1 MDETIVNNN
10 LNILKLA
17 MVALSLVFMTGCST
31 FFQPVKSAPAQVG
44 YISQVHDSLISL
56 PEPSVKIVV
65 GVYKFRDQTGQYK
78 SGSPITTYSTA
89 VTQGAT
95 SMLIKA
101 LEDAGRGRWF
111 STLERESLPNLLN
124 ERKIIRQTRQQY
136 LSEDAKKKIAPLP
149 PLLYAPI
156 MLDGGVISYET
167 NLLTGGFGARYFG
180 AGGSTEF
187 RRDTVTIYLRAV
199 SVKNGQIIKSILTNK
214 TIFSMEVDAG
224 LFRFVSFKRLLEVEM
239 GLSSNEPPQMAVLEA
254 IEKAVYS
261 MIVEG
266 VIDGLWS
273 FKHPIQGVP
282 VIQEYLQEKDPSLI
296 PQFDSAGNLVR
307 VKLINSKSV
316 ENVRLP
322 APIEMPPESRV
333 VPKKPTSNIIGN
345 NGNNGTQKAPPQVKK
360 VAPKSSPSVNSTPV
374 SNVVGNNG
382 TQKAPPQA
390 QKVTPKSSASVKSTP
405 AAPKKSIFDSIG
417 NGSSN

>member
-1 MDETIVNNN
+1 MKVYMSRS
-10 LNILKLA
+10 LQILKLA
-17 MVALSLVFMTGCST
+17 TIFFSLLVMTGCST
-31 FFQPVKSAPAQVG
+31 FFQPVRSAPAQVG
-44 YISQVHDSLISL
+44 YKSGVHDDLISL
-56 PEPSVKIVV
+56 PEPNVKIVV

-78 SGSPITTYSTA
+78 SAATTTYSTA

-101 LEDAGRGRWF
+101 LSDAGRGRWF
-111 STLERESLPNLLN
+111 SVLERESLPNLLN

-156 MLDGGVISYET
+156 MLDGGVIAYET
-167 NLLTGGFGARYFG
+167 NLPTGGVGARYFG

-224 LFRFVSFKRLLEVEM
+224 LFRFVSFKKLLEVEM
-239 GLSSNEPPQMAVLEA
+239 GLSSNEPPQMAVLES

-261 MIVEG
+261 MVMEG

-282 VIQEYLQEKDPSLI
+282 VIQEYLEDKDPSLI
-296 PQFDSAGNLVR
+296 PEFDSVGNLIR
-307 VKLINSKSV
+307 VEVANSPKV
-316 ENVRLP
+316 IRNVP
-322 APIEMPPESRV
+322 Q
-333 VPKKPTSNIIGN
+333 KPVSNIIDA
-345 NGNNGTQKAPPQVKK
+345 QPE
-360 VAPKSSPSVNSTPV
+360 V
-374 SNVVGNNG
+374 S
-382 TQKAPPQA
+382 QRIQ
-390 QKVTPKSSASVKSTP
+390 
-405 AAPKKSIFDSIG
+405 IR
-417 NGSSN
+417 

>member
-1 MDETIVNNN
+1 MRSIMN
-10 LNILKLA
+10 LNLKTSRFA
-17 MVALSLVFMTGCST
+17 AIALSLALMTGCT
-31 FFQPVKSAPAQVG
+31 TMVGPVKSDPAQVG
-44 YISQVHDSLISL
+44 YKSGVRDDLLTL
-56 PEPSVKIVV
+56 PEPNIKIVV

-78 SGSPITTYSTA
+78 TGTPIITYSTA

-111 STLERESLPNLLN
+111 SVLERESLPNLLN
-124 ERKIIRQTRQQY
+124 ERKIIRQTRKQY
-136 LSEDAKKKIAPLP
+136 LSEDAKKKIPPLP

-167 NLLTGGFGARYFG
+167 NLLTGGVGARYFG
-180 AGGSTEF
+180 AGGSTKF

-239 GLSSNEPPQMAVLEA
+239 GLSSNEPPQMAVLES

-273 FKHPIQGVP
+273 FKNPKEGVP
-282 VIQEYLQEKDPSLI
+282 VIQRYLEEKDPDLV
-296 PQFDSAGNLVR
+296 PEFDGSGNLIR
-307 VKLINSKSV
+307 VALADSKKVKMKRGSV
-316 ENVRLP
+316 P
-322 APIEMPPESRV
+322 TSPEMPAESPVSMPATPDKSRSI
-333 VPKKPTSNIIGN
+333 TL
-345 NGNNGTQKAPPQVKK
+345 NGN
-360 VAPKSSPSVNSTPV
+360 
-374 SNVVGNNG
+374 
-382 TQKAPPQA
+382 
-390 QKVTPKSSASVKSTP
+390 
-405 AAPKKSIFDSIG
+405 G
-417 NGSSN
+417 NGHGVDKSAQEPVQDNKSYNFSP

>member
-1 MDETIVNNN
+1 MN
-10 LNILKLA
+10 LNLKTSRFA
-17 MVALSLVFMTGCST
+17 AIALSLALMTGCT
-31 FFQPVKSAPAQVG
+31 TMVGPVKSDPAQVG
-44 YISQVHDSLISL
+44 YKSGVRDDLLTL
-56 PEPSVKIVV
+56 PEPNIKIVV

-78 SGSPITTYSTA
+78 TGTPIITYSTA

-111 STLERESLPNLLN
+111 SVLERESLPNLLN
-124 ERKIIRQTRQQY
+124 ERKIIRQTRKQY
-136 LSEDAKKKIAPLP
+136 LSEDAKKKIPPLP

-167 NLLTGGFGARYFG
+167 NLLTGGVGARYFG
-180 AGGSTEF
+180 AGGSTKF

-239 GLSSNEPPQMAVLEA
+239 GLSSNEPPQMAVLES

-273 FKHPIQGVP
+273 FKNPKEGVP
-282 VIQEYLQEKDPSLI
+282 VIQRYLEEKDPDLV
-296 PQFDSAGNLVR
+296 PEFDGSGNLIR
-307 VKLINSKSV
+307 VALADSKKVKMKRGSV
-316 ENVRLP
+316 P
-322 APIEMPPESRV
+322 TSPEMPAESPVSMPATPDKSRSI
-333 VPKKPTSNIIGN
+333 TL
-345 NGNNGTQKAPPQVKK
+345 NGN
-360 VAPKSSPSVNSTPV
+360 
-374 SNVVGNNG
+374 
-382 TQKAPPQA
+382 
-390 QKVTPKSSASVKSTP
+390 
-405 AAPKKSIFDSIG
+405 G
-417 NGSSN
+417 NGHGVDKSAQEPVQDNKSYNFSP